1 MAAAEL
7 ARYASSMKT
16 RAPIALLGLL
26 LVAPCLAG
34 GESTPSS
41 VLEVRHVSVSINRSP
56 ESVYRF
62 ASDPQ
67 NLPKWASG
75 LGGSIKNVGGKWIAD
90 GPLGKIEVKFV
101 EKNDLGVLDHD
112 VIPEEGPTM
121 RNPMRVVRNGRGS
134 EVTFT
139 MFRQPGV
146 SAEKFAEDEQWVAK
160 DLRRLK
166 NLLEK

>member
-1 MAAAEL
+1 MNV
-7 ARYASSMKT
+7 RGT
-16 RAPIALLGLL
+16 VALLGFLFL
-26 LVAPCLAG
+26 APCLAG
-34 GESTPSS
+34 AESAPSG
-41 VLEVRHVSVSINRSP
+41 VLEVRHVTVSIKRSP
-56 ESVYRF
+56 ESVVRF
-62 ASDPQ
+62 ASDPA

-90 GPLGKIEVKFV
+90 GPLGKIEIRFV

-112 VIPEEGPTM
+112 VIPEKGPTM
-121 RNPMRVVRNGRGS
+121 RNPMRVVRNGSGS

>member
-1 MAAAEL
+1 MGIRKQL
-7 ARYASSMKT
+7 
-16 RAPIALLGLL
+16 ALLGFLFL
-26 LVAPCLAG
+26 WPCLAG
-34 GESTPSS
+34 AENAPSG
-41 VLEVRHVSVSINRSP
+41 VLEVRHVSVSIRRSP

-62 ASDPQ
+62 ASDPA

-90 GPLGKIEVKFV
+90 GPLGKIEVRFV

-112 VIPEEGPTM
+112 VIPEKGPAM
-121 RNPMRVVRNGRGS
+121 RNPMRVVRNGSGS

-146 SAEKFAEDEQWVAK
+146 SEEKFAEDEQWVAK

>member
-1 MAAAEL
+1 MGKIL
-7 ARYASSMKT
+7 RKYFS
-16 RAPIALLGLL
+16 LLGFFLL
-26 LVAPCLAG
+26 APCLAG
-34 GESTPSS
+34 VESAPSG
-41 VLEVRHVSVSINRSP
+41 VLEVRHVSVSIKRSP

-90 GPLGKIEVKFV
+90 GPLGKIEVRFV
-101 EKNDLGVLDHD
+101 EKNDLGVFDHD
-112 VIPEEGPTM
+112 VIPEKGPTM
-121 RNPMRVVRNGRGS
+121 RNPMRVVANGSGS

>member
-1 MAAAEL
+1 MRKIL
-7 ARYASSMKT
+7 RKYFS
-16 RAPIALLGLL
+16 LLGFVLL
-26 LVAPCLAG
+26 APCLAG
-34 GESTPSS
+34 AESAPSG
-41 VLEVRHVSVSINRSP
+41 VLEVRHVSVSIKRSP

-90 GPLGKIEVKFV
+90 GPLGKIEVRFV

-112 VIPEEGPTM
+112 VIPEKGPTM
-121 RNPMRVVRNGRGS
+121 RNPMRVVRNGSGS

-146 SAEKFAEDEQWVAK
+146 SEAKFAEDEQWVAK